1 MKSLTT
7 DTLTQ
12 HDGQNRISSGDA
24 ALAERLELFFGEAT
38 DTLCR
43 VYARLED
50 REPDADARLSGTISG
65 PECEYAHT
73 LPATFALA
81 DRGPGVSLL
90 AEAVIPDPCFWTPD
104 LPHLYRVRVELR
116 RGGKG
121 VAAVERLFGI
131 RPLGVRDKCLAYHN
145 KRWVL
150 RGVSRQSAP
159 QADLPDWREAGAAML
174 LPHPDETLCDR
185 ASRTGVLLVAE
196 LSGDRGHILS
206 ELRRLGRWPAVGLAV
221 LDANRPDLED
231 VGRVAPNL
239 LLAER
244 FTGSEKVLPDHWTH
258 LAVVEVEVGQNAA
271 EQLRRRIG
279 GLTLPAIVLRP
290 AGYGE
295 SIGHARTL
303 CDHLQRDFASLG
315 DFAGYVV

>member
-1 MKSLTT
+1 MLLMIADKR
-7 DTLTQ
+7 Q
-12 HDGQNRISSGDA
+12 FPVGSGNA
-24 ALAERLELFFGEAT
+24 AFAERLELFFGAAT

-121 VAAVERLFGI
+121 VAAVERPFGI
-131 RPLGVRDKCLAYHN
+131 RPLGVRGKCLAYHN

-150 RGVSRQSAP
+150 RGVNRQSAP
-159 QADLPDWREAGAAML
+159 RAELADWREAGAAMV
-174 LPHPDETLCDR
+174 LPHPDETLCER
-185 ASRTGVLLVAE
+185 ASRTGILLVAE
-196 LSGDRGHILS
+196 LSGDRDHILG
-206 ELRRLGRWPAVGLAV
+206 ELRRLGRWPAVGAAV
-221 LDANRPDLED
+221 LDGNWTDLD
-231 VGRVAPNL
+231 DIGRVAPNL

-244 FTGSEKVLPDHWTH
+244 FSGSAEVRPAPWAH
-258 LAVVEVEVGQNAA
+258 LAVVEVEAGQNAA
-271 EQLRRRIG
+271 EHLRRRVG

-290 AGYGE
+290 AGVSE
-295 SIGHARTL
+295 SIGDARTL
-303 CDHLQRDFASLG
+303 CDHLQRDLAALG
-315 DFAGYVV
+315 DFAGYIV